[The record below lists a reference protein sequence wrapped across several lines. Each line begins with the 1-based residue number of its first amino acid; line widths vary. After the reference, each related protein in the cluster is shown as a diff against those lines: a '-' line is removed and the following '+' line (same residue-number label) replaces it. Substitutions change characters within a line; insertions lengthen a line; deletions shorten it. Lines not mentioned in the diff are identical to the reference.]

1 MKSFYKKNLCGI
13 SFRSE
18 DLNEYNFTEVRAGL
32 KLTTRFWL
40 GLFGVTVAS
49 LSSIIAVFSAGLIAL
64 DYTSL
69 KVYNFGLSEISFLIY
84 VVSITLIINRGFEV
98 FSISIVVI
106 LIVISTFITVV
117 FDQSF
122 GMPFLILSL
131 SLSIALAWLG
141 IIVTA
146 LSVAFTT
153 IIGGLLCELSALL
166 GASLIATVAT
176 LFIIE
181 SQLKAMTLI
190 AVSIVIFAGVNVAQ
204 KVAKSLPNFAW
215 IREVAVFWTSIGG
228 TSFYGADLTDASFD
242 GADLRHTDFR
252 KANLT
257 CTSFKGVTGLELA
270 RFQGTIL
277 QEPKVRKLLTTNN
290 GRGEDFTQANL
301 QGANLQ
307 GADLREA
314 ILVKAQ
320 VLDADF
326 SGALLTDA
334 CIQDWNINKNT
345 RFQDVDCKRV
355 YLKCSLHGNF
365 LEPKPDSGEFQPGE
379 FEKWITDVRDTID
392 LIFQNGLNWRAFA
405 FSLTQTAINNEGLG
419 LSVRSIENKGDGI
432 VVAKVGVSLE
442 TNKTAIHE
450 EMTNHYYQ
458 AVDAIEAKYEL
469 VLQAKEG
476 EIQRLQT
483 FYDSQQKF
491 IQGLITG
498 IAETKREVIIK
509 GEGNRV
515 YMMNQAGDIM
525 ESNNQNINAGRNVDM
540 SSGNKI
546 IVGGDV
552 TNSNLTLADAN
563 SQVSNSIQQL
573 RDIST
578 DTSGELAQILTTLQ
592 KSINDE
598 PALSE
603 NQKKEALEAVETI
616 AEEAKKPSGE
626 RVNKLCSMALNA
638 LKGIASAVTDASK
651 LAEIFKTYLPTLTS
665 ILGI

>member
-1 MKSFYKKNLCGI
+1 MKYYQQDIRNNQYRENILTNSNFQNALAGQNLIKKILMGI
-13 SFRSE
+13 FSIVVAAFLSIVTLLAGGVLETITNVLKVSYFDFIEITAIALYTTALVIFVVRGFEIVSTTCVVA
-18 DLNEYNFTEVRAGL
+18 LIVLGIVIYVCFEVNNKIPGIG
-32 KLTTRFWL
+32 FWL
-40 GLFGVTVAS
+40 LCLGLSIAFAWVSTTITA
-49 LSSIIAVFSAGLIAL
+49 LFIAISSIYCGVIGEFLAVMGYGLIAE
-64 DYTSL
+64 
-69 KVYNFGLSEISFLIY
+69 VMIIS
-84 VVSITLIINRGFEV
+84 VSNIQHEKDGDG
-98 FSISIVVI
+98 
-106 LIVISTFITVV
+106 FIT
-117 FDQSF
+117 
-122 GMPFLILSL
+122 I
-131 SLSIALAWLG
+131 IAAIPV
-141 IIVTA
+141 II
-146 LSVAFTT
+146 SSAF
-153 IIGGLLCELSALL
+153 
-166 GASLIATVAT
+166 IAK
-176 LFIIE
+176 
-181 SQLKAMTLI
+181 KAI
-190 AVSIVIFAGVNVAQ
+190 RGSPKFR
-204 KVAKSLPNFAW
+204 W

-257 CTSFKGVTGLELA
+257 RTSFKGVTGLELA
-270 RFQGTIL
+270 RLQGTIL
-277 QEPKVRKLLTTNN
+277 EEPKVRKLLTTNN
-290 GRGEDFTQANL
+290 GRGEDFTEANL

-365 LEPKPDSGEFQPGE
+365 LEPKPDSGEFQAGE

-392 LIFQNGLNWRAFA
+392 LIIQNALKWRAFA
-405 FSLTQTAINNEGLG
+405 LYLTQTAINNEGLG
-419 LSVRSIENKGDGI
+419 LSVRSIENKGDGV

-450 EMTNHYYQ
+450 EITNHYNQ

-525 ESNNQNINAGRNVDM
+525 ESNNQNISAGGNVDM
-540 SSGNKI
+540 SSGNRST
-546 IVGGDV
+546 VGGDV

-573 RDIST
+573 KDVST
-578 DTSGELAQILTTLQ
+578 DTSDELAKILTTLQ

-603 NQKKEALEAVETI
+603 NQKKEAL
-616 AEEAKKPSGE
+616 
-626 RVNKLCSMALNA
+626 
-638 LKGIASAVTDASK
+638 
-651 LAEIFKTYLPTLTS
+651 
-665 ILGI
+665 